1 MPIDTEGWRAGIVNN
16 KFNYIF
22 HAKRSINGSLLNFYR
37 SMLGPIVSMICYLY
51 FLIIISVINVPFSAL
66 LTFLSINLPVV
77 DRLWFV
83 CQPDEDASQVF
94 LTKLAAITNFTQ
106 TALLYFKSCA
116 TSTIFSMKNC
126 SLKSNKFLK
135 MNKVTAL
142 RLLRI
147 T

>member
-1 MPIDTEGWRAGIVNN
+1 MAHSSTSTSQCLDQVC
-16 KFNYIF
+16 
-22 HAKRSINGSLLNFYR
+22 
-37 SMLGPIVSMICYLY
+37 MICYLY
-51 FLIIISVINVPFSAL
+51 FLIIISVINVPFSVL
-66 LTFLSINLPVV
+66 LTFLSINILVV

-106 TALLYFKSCA
+106 TALLYFKSRV

-126 SLKSNKFLK
+126 SLKANKFLK
-135 MNKVTAL
+135 MNKVTTL

-147 T
+147 TQCYLLFSYLIY